1 MQTTSENGSMSD
13 NSDTSYCGDDKCSEM
28 KGDDICRDYLRNVCK
43 RGKRCKYRHPS
54 PGEAKELGRKHEYT
68 FCHDYQ
74 NSGCRRPSCRFLH
87 CTRDEED
94 YYKQTG
100 QLPVRL
106 QQAAA
111 LGIGVM
117 PNELPLLKGEVPVC
131 KDFLKGQ
138 CMRAG
143 RCKYRHVSP
152 PQYDTDSS
160 ATKER
165 LNNGHVDAF
174 ETFSTDD
181 VDRYTTEYDSS
192 TAATTLVTA
201 TKRRRTDDTFTSY
214 IGYHRAG
221 GQTPMDYA
229 LLLEENT
236 MLRRKME
243 ELKKQVSDLAATNEV
258 LLEQNARYRAS
269 KVNTVT
275 TVPPVVTVSQVL
287 TPTITP
293 AAAMARPHMPH
304 LPQTMAALTT
314 PAQLTVNGNSELVVS
329 QPTLAPLNTPVSVAI
344 NPAAQNIVPV
354 SITMDTSIA
363 PPGSMATVTLGQN
376 IGQPPPPV
384 TLTQTT
390 LPTGQTLIGSSLSSA
405 LVSYPIM
412 SHCVTQLPTS
422 SLG

>member
-1 MQTTSENGSMSD
+1 MPATSENGSMSD
-13 NSDTSYCGDDKCSEM
+13 NSEASYCGEEKCAEM

-100 QLPVRL
+100 QLPARL

-138 CMRAG
+138 CMRGG
-143 RCKYRHVSP
+143 RCKYRHVTP
-152 PQYDTDSS
+152 PQYDSDGP
-160 ATKER
+160 TKER
-165 LNNGHVDAF
+165 ISNGHVPTYEALNSG
-174 ETFSTDD
+174 EEPE
-181 VDRYTTEYDSS
+181 RYVTEYDTGNS
-192 TAATTLVTA
+192 TGLAPNAA
-201 TKRRRTDDTFTSY
+201 KRRRTDDAYGTYVSY
-214 IGYHRAG
+214 QRA

-269 KVNTVT
+269 KVNTASSS
-275 TVPPVVTVSQVL
+275 VPPVVTVSQVL

-293 AAAMARPHMPH
+293 AAAMARPHVGH
-304 LPQTMAALTT
+304 LPQTIA
-314 PAQLTVNGNSELVVS
+314 AQLTVNGTSELVVS
-329 QPTLAPLNTPVSVAI
+329 QPALGPLSTPISVAI
-344 NPAAQNIVPV
+344 NPAGASIVPV

-363 PPGSMATVTLGQN
+363 PPGSMAAVTLAQN
-376 IGQPPPPV
+376 IGQPPPGV

-390 LPTGQTLIGSSLSSA
+390 LAAGQALIGSSLSSA